1 MQTTIFSGA
10 IRAVMIPAALGALLA
25 GCSNADDPYAKL
37 ENPPLVEARLHTVTL
52 VSDNAKLGSDLDNAG
67 YKAMNLP
74 PNYPAA
80 DDVQAMLWDVPAAAV
95 KDGPVFVFA
104 APGKGPNV
112 RLVAEVL
119 PPAPPAGDAGINRSF
134 FRHVLGTDV
143 PRLPEKVKLT
153 EHARVQVWT
162 YQIPNILEMRRKLR
176 AAAIP
181 VVTEP
186 VAITTPY
193 LGDQK
198 SMSLRA
204 PDGTIVEL
212 VEFAAQ

>member
-1 MQTTIFSGA
+1 MQTEIFRGV
-10 IRAVMIPAALGALLA
+10 IRALMIPAALGALLA
-25 GCSNADDPYAKL
+25 GCSNANDPYAKL
-37 ENPPLVEARLHTVTL
+37 ENVPLVEARLHTVTF
-52 VSDNAKLGSDLDNAG
+52 VSDNAKLASDLQAAG

-80 DDVQAMLWDVPAAAV
+80 DDVQAVLWDVPAAV
-95 KDGPVFVFA
+95 FKDGSVVVFA

-112 RLVAEVL
+112 RFIAEVL
-119 PPAPPAGDAGINRSF
+119 PPAHPSGDAGINRSF
-134 FRHVLGTDV
+134 FRNVLGTDV
-143 PRLPEKVKLT
+143 PQLPEKVTLT
-153 EHARVQVWT
+153 EHARIQVWT
-162 YQIPNILEMRRKLR
+162 YQIPNILETRKKLR

-181 VVTEP
+181 LVTEP

>member
-1 MQTTIFSGA
+1 MQTHIFRGA
-10 IRAVMIPAALGALLA
+10 LRALMIPAALGTLLA
-25 GCSNADDPYAKL
+25 GCSNANDPYAKIA
-37 ENPPLVEARLHTVTL
+37 NPPLVEARLHTVTII
-52 VSDNAKLGSDLDNAG
+52 SDNAKLGSDLQKEG

-80 DDVQAMLWDVPAAAV
+80 DDVQAVLWDVPAAVV
-95 KDGPVFVFA
+95 KEGPVFVFT
-104 APGKGPNV
+104 APGNGPNL
-112 RLVAEVL
+112 RFLAEVL
-119 PPAPPAGDAGINRSF
+119 PARPPGADAGINRSF
-134 FRHVLGTDV
+134 FRNVLGTDV
-143 PRLPEKVKLT
+143 PQLPEKVVLT
-153 EHARVQVWT
+153 EHARVQVWS
-162 YQIPNILEMRRKLR
+162 YQIPNLIEMRKKLR

-186 VAITTPY
+186 VAITTSY